1 MCNLSRAHGCR
12 PLAQRGTPWREK
24 GKSGPIAGSHEV
36 SSPWNFFSTKFTGLD
51 VEPPGVF
58 EFRSLRLGSAGLH
71 QHARLVG
78 VFLKT
83 DVRRESVVT
92 GTRVADGLQY
102 EFTAEPDFFNRYST
116 VTCWLFLERDG
127 WRGGSGAACK
137 ASRRN

>member
-1 MCNLSRAHGCR
+1 MARRAR
-12 PLAQRGTPWREK
+12 ADR
-24 GKSGPIAGSHEV
+24 SPILTRFRHLGL
-36 SSPWNFFSTKFTGLD
+36 FFCTKFTGLD

-102 EFTAEPDFFNRYST
+102 EFTAVPDFFYRY
-116 VTCWLFLERDG
+116 RDLLAIF
-127 WRGGSGAACK
+127 RA
-137 ASRRN
+137 

>member
-1 MCNLSRAHGCR
+1 M
-12 PLAQRGTPWREK
+12 
-24 GKSGPIAGSHEV
+24 
-36 SSPWNFFSTKFTGLD
+36 FFCTKFTGLD
-51 VEPPGVF
+51 VEHPGVF

-92 GTRVADGLQY
+92 GTRAADGLQY
-102 EFTAEPDFFNRYST
+102 EFTCVYRGTRCFFT
-116 VTCWLFLERDG
+116 GTAACWLFLERDG

-137 ASRRN
+137 ASRSN

>member
-1 MCNLSRAHGCR
+1 M
-12 PLAQRGTPWREK
+12 
-24 GKSGPIAGSHEV
+24 
-36 SSPWNFFSTKFTGLD
+36 FFCTKFTGLD

-102 EFTAEPDFFNRYST
+102 EFTAVPDFFYRY
-116 VTCWLFLERDG
+116 
-127 WRGGSGAACK
+127 RGLLAIFRA
-137 ASRRN
+137 

>member
-1 MCNLSRAHGCR
+1 MG
-12 PLAQRGTPWREK
+12 
-24 GKSGPIAGSHEV
+24 
-36 SSPWNFFSTKFTGLD
+36 FFCTKITGLD

-102 EFTAEPDFFNRYST
+102 EFTAEPDFFYRY
-116 VTCWLFLERDG
+116 RDLLAIF
-127 WRGGSGAACK
+127 RT
-137 ASRRN
+137 

>member
-1 MCNLSRAHGCR
+1 
-12 PLAQRGTPWREK
+12 
-24 GKSGPIAGSHEV
+24 
-36 SSPWNFFSTKFTGLD
+36 LD

-102 EFTAEPDFFNRYST
+102 VFTAVPD
-116 VTCWLFLERDG
+116 VFLPVPRLVG
-127 WRGGSGAACK
+127 YF
-137 ASRRN
+137 